1 MDSGHFI
8 ESFTRRSML
17 LADLKKVTS
26 GIGNC
31 SLASYCLVV
40 TQATHCSEFCVTK
53 HPIAN
58 NRLIRHFKIEKGTRT
73 AQLFLG
79 LLLGTCWSAI
89 GHFFL
94 LSQKPLR
101 KLTRPSFLP
110 VSTVA
115 NSPFQKREGNWAE
128 LAFAK
133 ASVIVTGDALVS
145 YWPLSF
151 PVPTKDPKSLCE
163 S

>member
-1 MDSGHFI
+1 MDHLQRSKKKGGDLSINSDVDSGHFI
-8 ESFTRRSML
+8 ESFPRRSML

-40 TQATHCSEFCVTK
+40 TQATHCSKFCVTK
-53 HPIAN
+53 HPIPN
-58 NRLIRHFKIEKGTRT
+58 NQLIRHFRIEKWTRT

-79 LLLGTCWSAI
+79 LLLRTCWSAI
-89 GHFFL
+89 GQFFL

-115 NSPFQKREGNWAE
+115 NSPF
-128 LAFAK
+128 
-133 ASVIVTGDALVS
+133 
-145 YWPLSF
+145 
-151 PVPTKDPKSLCE
+151 
-163 S
+163 